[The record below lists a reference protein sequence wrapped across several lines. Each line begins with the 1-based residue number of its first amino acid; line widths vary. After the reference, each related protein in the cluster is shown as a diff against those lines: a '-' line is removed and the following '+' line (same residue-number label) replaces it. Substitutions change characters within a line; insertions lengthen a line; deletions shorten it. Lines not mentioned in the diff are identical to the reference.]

1 MSKAKVILI
10 PISISEEGTEALPQY
25 IEKYLNECQVFFVE
39 NIRTARRAFKKINK
53 QFDIDSRAWYE
64 IGKKEED
71 LAKDFA
77 KAIKE
82 GKTIGIASESGCP
95 GIADPGHYLISIAQ
109 KNNVDIKPLV
119 GPSSILLTLMAS
131 GMNGQHFT
139 FNGYLPI
146 QETERIK
153 QIKLLESMVMR
164 EDCTQLFIETP
175 YRNNQLFQSLLK
187 HLDNQ
192 TALCIGY
199 HVTASDEWIK
209 SKTIAEWK
217 KAGLEI
223 PKQPTMFAI
232 GKL

>member
-1 MSKAKVILI
+1 MSKAKVLLI
-10 PISISEEGTEALPQY
+10 PISISDDGSEVLPQY
-25 IEKYLNECQVFFVE
+25 IEKHLNECQTFFVE

-53 QFDIDSRAWYE
+53 QFDIDSRSWYE
-64 IGKKEED
+64 MGKNEED
-71 LAKDFA
+71 LTPTFLN
-77 KAIKE
+77 AIKE
-82 GKTIGIASESGCP
+82 GLTIGIASESGCP

-109 KNNVDIKPLV
+109 RNNVDVKPLV
-119 GPSSILLTLMAS
+119 GPNSILLTLMAS

-146 QETERIK
+146 QEAERIK
-153 QIKLLESMVMR
+153 KIKSLESIVMK
-164 EDCTQLFIETP
+164 ENCTQLFIETP

-187 HLDNQ
+187 NLDNQ

-199 HVTASDEWIK
+199 HITAGDEWIK
-209 SKTIAEWK
+209 SRTIAEWE

>member
-1 MSKAKVILI
+1 MSQAKVILI
-10 PISISEEGTEALPQY
+10 PISISDDGKEAVHPY
-25 IEKYLNECQVFFVE
+25 IAKHLDECQIFFVE
-39 NIRTARRAFKKINK
+39 NIRTARRAFKKMNK
-53 QFDIDSRAWYE
+53 QFDIDSRAWHE
-64 IGKKEED
+64 IGKKEEA
-71 LAKDFA
+71 LVQEFS

-95 GIADPGHYLISIAQ
+95 AIADPGHYLISIAQ
-109 KNNVDIKPLV
+109 KNNIDIKPLV

-131 GMNGQHFT
+131 GFNGQHFT

-153 QIKLLESMVMR
+153 QIKLLESKVIR

-199 HVTASDEWIK
+199 HITAGDEWIK
-209 SKTIAEWK
+209 SKTIAAWK
-217 KAGLEI
+217 KTGLEI
-223 PKQPTMFAI
+223 PKEPTMFAI